1 MKFYMLVV
9 LVLLSTV
16 ASAKGL
22 ILTSDSLGSLNLS
35 KETEISI
42 SILKKHFPEYV
53 VSHRIGEG
61 DSSDFHLFQI
71 KYASSDIVF
80 TAISFINDESDRK
93 KDMVKLDLI
102 EIHSD
107 KVLDEY
113 GLNVGMELSDIIKKR
128 NTDLIFGANHHD
140 NHIGLNNIWYALSTE
155 NLTDPNGPDIN
166 PENVTL
172 EDAKNHNLRIT
183 SISWPSA
190 RW

>member
-16 ASAKGL
+16 ASAKEL

-61 DSSDFHLFQI
+61 DSPDFHLFQI
-71 KYASSDIVF
+71 KYANSEVVF

-113 GLNVGMELSDIIKKR
+113 GLNVGMELSDILKKR

-155 NLTDPNGPDIN
+155 DLTDPNGPDIN

-172 EDAKNHNLRIT
+172 EDAKKHNLRVT

>member
-16 ASAKGL
+16 ASAKEL

-61 DSSDFHLFQI
+61 DSPDFHLFQI
-71 KYASSDIVF
+71 KYANSEVVF

-113 GLNVGMELSDIIKKR
+113 GVNVGMELSDILKKR

-155 NLTDPNGPDIN
+155 DLTDPNGPDIN

-172 EDAKNHNLRIT
+172 EDAKKHNLRVT

>member
-16 ASAKGL
+16 ASAKEL
-22 ILTSDSLGSLNLS
+22 ILTSDSLGSLLLS

-80 TAISFINDESDRK
+80 AAISFINDESDRK
-93 KDMVKLDLI
+93 KTW
-102 EIHSD
+102 
-107 KVLDEY
+107 
-113 GLNVGMELSDIIKKR
+113 LS
-128 NTDLIFGANHHD
+128 
-140 NHIGLNNIWYALSTE
+140 
-155 NLTDPNGPDIN
+155 
-166 PENVTL
+166 
-172 EDAKNHNLRIT
+172 
-183 SISWPSA
+183 
-190 RW
+190 